1 MKNFLMKNKTVVSQY
16 FTNRDVK
23 VYIHLQIFYF
33 VNLFLYRKVKHNKVN
48 TLMLLKKEIN

>member
-1 MKNFLMKNKTVVSQY
+1 MKNKTVVSQN

-33 VNLFLYRKVKHNKVN
+33 VNFFLYRKVKQNKVN

>member
-33 VNLFLYRKVKHNKVN
+33 VNFFLYRKVKHNKVN